1 MSTKNSP
8 IEQLVKEVTKKKP
21 KINTFVDK
29 MPKTQPKISI
39 PKVSIPKVSIP
50 KVSTKAPTNISTP
63 EASIN
68 DSITFTGSIETISSS
83 VITNNN
89 DEISLKYLV
98 SKILGNKTVKW
109 AIILTLLLIGVY
121 FYLKTQKKQE
131 PENVEDFK
139 LEKDN
144 IIDIQGQ
151 QLAQLMEQ
159 QEHYRKELFAMGLQN
174 KANFQQFEHILNNM
188 NTNIEGLKNIP
199 QYKPIKKQKINKNV
213 TFNENIQE
221 KEIPEININNDDIHN
236 DNNEEEI
243 IISEEDN
250 VAEHELTMEE
260 LDAIN
265 EQLNDINV

>member
-8 IEQLVKEVTKKKP
+8 IEKIVKEVIKKKP

-29 MPKTQPKISI
+29 LS
-39 PKVSIPKVSIP
+39 KV
-50 KVSTKAPTNISTP
+50 TTP
-63 EASIN
+63 EVSIN
-68 DSITFTGSIETISSS
+68 DSVTFTGSVETVTTIP
-83 VITNNN
+83 VTNKN
-89 DEISLKYLV
+89 EISLKYLF
-98 SKILGNKTVKW
+98 SKLLNNKTIKW
-109 AIILTLLLIGVY
+109 GIILTLLLIGVF

-131 PENVEDFK
+131 LNNSNDFK

-174 KANFQQFEHILNNM
+174 KANFQQFENMLNNM
-188 NTNIEGLKNIP
+188 NSNIEGLKNIP
-199 QYKPIKKQKINKNV
+199 PKKHRSNKTVTIKEPIQ
-213 TFNENIQE
+213 
-221 KEIPEININNDDIHN
+221 
-236 DNNEEEI
+236 EEEI

-250 VAEHELTMEE
+250 VAEHELTMDE

>member
-1 MSTKNSP
+1 VVSIAINNIRRFIFFIINIKYMSTKNSP

-21 KINTFVDK
+21 KINTFIDK
-29 MPKTQPKISI
+29 MPKTQ

-50 KVSTKAPTNISTP
+50 KVSTKISTP
-63 EASIN
+63 QTSIN
-68 DSITFTGSIETISSS
+68 DSITFTGSVETVSSS
-83 VITNNN
+83 TSTTSNNN
-89 DEISLKYLV
+89 DEVSLKYLV
-98 SKILGNKTVKW
+98 LKIFSNKTVKW

-174 KANFQQFEHILNNM
+174 KANFQQFEHMLNNM
-188 NTNIEGLKNIP
+188 NSNIEGLKNVP
-199 QYKPIKKQKINKNV
+199 QHKPQKNV
-213 TFNENIQE
+213 TFEDIH
-221 KEIPEININNDDIHN
+221 NDDIHN
-236 DNNEEEI
+236 DEEEI

-250 VAEHELTMEE
+250 VAEHELTLEE